1 MITRRD
7 EIFCYP
13 RNDLV
18 VRAVDQIVRSLEAM
32 ARSMDNWAAGILV
45 AEHVQWPVVDCR
57 PSKMRVVEAASEIAL
72 EHNMAGPRLSA
83 VQASALFEKVS
94 QLRSQ
99 KSTEHRMRCICPS

>member
-32 ARSMDNWAAGILV
+32 ARSMDNWAAGTLV
-45 AEHVQWPVVDCR
+45 DEHVQWPVVDCCL
-57 PSKMRVVEAASEIAL
+57 SKMRVVEAASEIAWSII
-72 EHNMAGPRLSA
+72 GWTPLSA